1 MKRVIS
7 RILTALAVIAMAA
20 MVPGQA
26 EGSEMSYRPYLL
38 IEASM
43 PGQVVDPYR
52 EPDAAS
58 GMTEQ
63 QRSEAFD
70 GWFRAQQLRQ
80 MAQIPDRAA
89 FDAFVK
95 SALRQWLISGTEENA
110 LCSPYDL
117 WRCLH
122 MLACLTRG

>member
-58 GMTEQ
+58 LRLSEQ
-63 QRSEAFD
+63 
-70 GWFRAQQLRQ
+70 G
-80 MAQIPDRAA
+80 
-89 FDAFVK
+89 
-95 SALRQWLISGTEENA
+95 
-110 LCSPYDL
+110 CSKCY
-117 WRCLH
+117 
-122 MLACLTRG
+122 